1 MKLFW
6 KVLSPEEDQKMRDN
20 VGVEDLDLPID
31 AVEELMRDLRLSAVL
46 LPPSAR
52 KFREWDVG
60 LLERWE
66 DK

>member
-20 VGVEDLDLPID
+20 VGVEDLDLPKD
-31 AVEELMRDLRLSAVL
+31 AVEELMGDLRLSASL

>member
-6 KVLSPEEDQKMRDN
+6 KALSPEEGENMRDN
-20 VGVEDLDLPID
+20 VGVEDLDLAVD
-31 AVEELMRDLRLSAVL
+31 AVEELKRDLRESALL